1 MTRQT
6 TNTCI
11 RKYRKFS
18 NMTRKYWLNYS

>member
-1 MTRQT
+1 MTRKT

-18 NMTRKYWLNYS
+18 NMSRKYWLNYS